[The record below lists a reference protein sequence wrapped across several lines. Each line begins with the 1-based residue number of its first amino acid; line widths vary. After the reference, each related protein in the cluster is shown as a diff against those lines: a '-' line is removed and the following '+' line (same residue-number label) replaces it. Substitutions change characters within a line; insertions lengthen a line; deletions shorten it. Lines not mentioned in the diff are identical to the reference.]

1 MTHAATLLQTNI
13 LTALAPDVQLTALIG
28 ADGTFDRAPKARQAP
43 YVTLARHDVLA
54 RDADLAPGND
64 HRLQFDAWYPSPDRS
79 GALAIAERLV
89 SVLLAA
95 DLSSDDLAV
104 THARHVRTDT
114 RIDPK
119 SGHARASV
127 QLQFFSEPA
136 A

>member
-13 LTALAPDVQLTALIG
+13 LIALAPDAQLTALIG
-28 ADGTFDRAPKARQAP
+28 SDGVFDRAPKARQAP
-43 YVTLARHDVLA
+43 YVTLVRHDVLV
-54 RDADLAPGND
+54 RDTDLAPGND

-79 GALAIAERLV
+79 GALAIADRLIAA
-89 SVLLAA
+89 LLAA
-95 DLSSDDLAV
+95 DLGDDDLLV
-104 THARHVRTDT
+104 THRRHVRTDT

-127 QLQFFSEPA
+127 QLQFYSESA